1 MGKNRLL
8 QKRIMACVMA
18 ATMVVPS
25 NVMASP
31 YQADE
36 ENPTAWEATADDAE
50 AVPEA
55 EEAAAEEAPV
65 EDVVSEETVDAEAVE
80 VQAADEENALSI
92 ANVVSIQATTKPNFY
107 GQRLYQITIQFSQNT
122 DMTDADKAES
132 YGVWDRSYTDGSF
145 EEGSANI
152 TDIMVDD
159 HTVTL
164 TFSQEP
170 ANNKP
175 FGMLCTTSWN
185 YAKKDGSDKY
195 NTVSHRRRTKRRQP
209 VSSLPMPTADTRRE
223 IIWIW
228 WYSSVVRAL

>member
-31 YQADE
+31 YQTDE
-36 ENPTAWEATADDAE
+36 ENPTAWEAAADDAE
-50 AVPEA
+50 AVPE
-55 EEAAAEEAPV
+55 AEEAPV

-132 YGVWDRSYTDGSF
+132 YGVWDRSYKR
-145 EEGSANI
+145 AAQ
-152 TDIMVDD
+152 
-159 HTVTL
+159 TL
-164 TFSQEP
+164 R
-170 ANNKP
+170 
-175 FGMLCTTSWN
+175 TSWWMTTQLRLRSPKSPRTISLS
-185 YAKKDGSDKY
+185 ACCA
-195 NTVSHRRRTKRRQP
+195 RRPGTMRRK
-209 VSSLPMPTADTRRE
+209 TAVT
-223 IIWIW
+223 
-228 WYSSVVRAL
+228 STTP